1 MIAKVNVEIELATL
15 KKVFVEL
22 WDRDLIQDDLIESQL
37 IENSG
42 LVEFIFSTQKS
53 GELNP
58 ELEIRVKDESGF
70 EVYMSKV
77 DNSLEAFKVNSTTG
91 FVEKTTVT
99 FEKIIL

>member
-42 LVEFIFSTQKS
+42 PVEFIFSTQK
-53 GELNP
+53 
-58 ELEIRVKDESGF
+58 KW
-70 EVYMSKV
+70 
-77 DNSLEAFKVNSTTG
+77 
-91 FVEKTTVT
+91 
-99 FEKIIL
+99 